1 MTDPETAA
9 YNEANAEAQA
19 KIATERCH
27 EPGPLGIGAMAKPP
41 QTAYDVQA
49 GGDHYKN
56 LAIQPMQIA
65 LANNLSAWEYDA
77 LKYLLRWRHKE
88 GKLSLHKCIHC
99 LQMGL
104 EHEFP
109 DKGADQ
115 CLTPHP
121 K

>member
-1 MTDPETAA
+1 MTDPETTRYDKA
-9 YNEANAEAQA
+9 YAEMGAR
-19 KIATERCH
+19 IATERCA
-27 EPGPLGIGAMAKPP
+27 EPMFTGAMAKPP
-41 QTAYDVQA
+41 QQTAYDVQA

-65 LANNLSAWEYDA
+65 LALGMSAWEYDA

-115 CLTPHP
+115 CLNTNRP
-121 K
+121 